1 MFKFAIVVINKISGG
16 SFMLKLFMRS
26 KKGFTLVELMVVVII
41 LGILVAIAIPIYNN
55 VTGDAQKKACA
66 ANERT
71 LEGAVAMYQAANGG
85 KKPTTVDEL
94 VTKGFIEAIPTCPV
108 DGTSGYKLN
117 SNGTVSC
124 NSTEPH

>member
-1 MFKFAIVVINKISGG
+1 
-16 SFMLKLFMRS
+16 MLKLFMRS

-71 LEGAVAMYQAANGG
+71 LEGAVAMYQAANSG
-85 KKPTTVDEL
+85 KMPTTVNEL
-94 VTKGFIEAIPTCPV
+94 VTGGFIEAEPTCPV
-108 DGTSGYKLN
+108 DGTSKYTIN

-124 NSTEPH
+124 GGGSH

>member
-1 MFKFAIVVINKISGG
+1 
-16 SFMLKLFMRS
+16 MLKLFMRS

-85 KKPTTVDEL
+85 KMPDNLNALKDR
-94 VTKGFIEAIPTCPV
+94 GFIEAVPTCPV
-108 DGTSGYKLN
+108 DGKSSYKIN
-117 SNGTVSC
+117 SDGTVSC
-124 NSTEPH
+124 DSKEPH

>member
-1 MFKFAIVVINKISGG
+1 
-16 SFMLKLFMRS
+16 MLKLFMRS

-85 KKPTTVDEL
+85 AMPDVDDL
-94 VTKGFIEAIPTCPV
+94 VNGGFIEAEPTCPV
-108 DGTSGYKLN
+108 DGSSGYRIN

-124 NSTEPH
+124 EGGPH

>member
-1 MFKFAIVVINKISGG
+1 
-16 SFMLKLFMRS
+16 MLKLFMRS

-71 LEGAVAMYQAANGG
+71 LEGAVAMYQAANSG
-85 KKPTTVDEL
+85 KMPTTVNEL
-94 VTKGFIEAIPTCPV
+94 VTGGFIEAEPTCPV
-108 DGTSGYKLN
+108 KGSSYTINPD
-117 SNGTVSC
+117 GTVSC
-124 NSTEPH
+124 GGTH

>member
-1 MFKFAIVVINKISGG
+1 
-16 SFMLKLFMRS
+16 MLKLFMRS

-71 LEGAVAMYQAANGG
+71 LEGAVAMYQAANDGKMPGSLDALVQGG
-85 KKPTTVDEL
+85 Y
-94 VTKGFIEAIPTCPV
+94 IEAVPTCPV
-108 DGTSGYKLN
+108 DGTSEYELK

-124 NSTEPH
+124 RSALH

>member
-1 MFKFAIVVINKISGG
+1 
-16 SFMLKLFMRS
+16 MLKLFMRS

-66 ANERT
+66 SNERT

-85 KKPTTVDEL
+85 VNPGTVTVNDL
-94 VTKGFIEAIPTCPV
+94 VTGGFIEAEPTCPV
-108 DGTSGYKLN
+108 DGTSKYTIN

-124 NSTEPH
+124 GGGSH

>member
-1 MFKFAIVVINKISGG
+1 
-16 SFMLKLFMRS
+16 MLKLFMRS

-71 LEGAVAMYQAANGG
+71 LEGAVAMYQAANDGAMPG
-85 KKPTTVDEL
+85 DLDVLKE
-94 VTKGFIEAIPTCPV
+94 KGFIEAVPTCPV
-108 DGTSGYKLN
+108 DGSFKYTLN
-117 SNGTVSC
+117 SDGTVSC
-124 NSTEPH
+124 EGAPHQ

>member
-85 KKPTTVDEL
+85 KMPKDLNAL
-94 VTKGFIEAIPTCPV
+94 VPGFIEAEPTCPV
-108 DGTSGYKLN
+108 DGTSGYKIN

-124 NSTEPH
+124 NGSH

>member
-1 MFKFAIVVINKISGG
+1 
-16 SFMLKLFMRS
+16 MLKLFMRS

-85 KKPTTVDEL
+85 KMPDNLDDL
-94 VTKGFIEAIPTCPV
+94 VPDFIEAVPTCPV
-108 DGTSGYKLN
+108 DDSYGYTLN
-117 SNGTVSC
+117 SDGTVSC
-124 NSTEPH
+124 EGAPH

>member
-1 MFKFAIVVINKISGG
+1 
-16 SFMLKLFMRS
+16 MLKLFMRS

-71 LEGAVAMYQAANGG
+71 LEGAVAMYQAAKGG
-85 KKPTTVDEL
+85 AMPSSVNEL
-94 VTKGFIEAIPTCPV
+94 VEEGFIEAEPTCPV
-108 DGTSGYKLN
+108 DGSSYTLK

-124 NSTEPH
+124 EGAPHQ

>member
-1 MFKFAIVVINKISGG
+1 
-16 SFMLKLFMRS
+16 MLKLFMRS

-85 KKPTTVDEL
+85 KMPDNLDDL
-94 VTKGFIEAIPTCPV
+94 VTGGFIEAVPTCPV
-108 DGTSGYKLN
+108 DDSYGYTLN
-117 SNGTVSC
+117 PNGTVSC
-124 NSTEPH
+124 EGSHK

>member
-1 MFKFAIVVINKISGG
+1 
-16 SFMLKLFMRS
+16 MLKLFMRS

-85 KKPTTVDEL
+85 KMPDNQKGLNAL
-94 VTKGFIEAIPTCPV
+94 VPDFIEAIPTCPV

-124 NSTEPH
+124 NSSEPH

>member
-1 MFKFAIVVINKISGG
+1 
-16 SFMLKLFMRS
+16 MLKLFMRS

-85 KKPTTVDEL
+85 KMPDNLDLNEL
-94 VTKGFIEAIPTCPV
+94 VTKGFIEAVPTCPV
-108 DGTSGYKLN
+108 DGTSYTLK

-124 NSTEPH
+124 GGSH

>member
-1 MFKFAIVVINKISGG
+1 
-16 SFMLKLFMRS
+16 MLKLFMRS

-85 KKPTTVDEL
+85 VMPNTVNQL
-94 VTKGFIEAIPTCPV
+94 VTGGFIEAEPTCPV
-108 DGTSGYKLN
+108 DGTSSYEIDPD
-117 SNGTVSC
+117 NGTVSC
-124 NSTEPH
+124 KGGPH

>member
-1 MFKFAIVVINKISGG
+1 
-16 SFMLKLFMRS
+16 MLKRFMKN

-85 KKPTTVDEL
+85 KMPDDL
-94 VTKGFIEAIPTCPV
+94 DDLAPDFIKAVPTCPV

-124 NSTEPH
+124 NGSH

>member
-1 MFKFAIVVINKISGG
+1 
-16 SFMLKLFMRS
+16 MLKLFMRS

-66 ANERT
+66 SNERT

-85 KKPTTVDEL
+85 VMPGDVDDL
-94 VTKGFIEAIPTCPV
+94 VNEGFIEAEPTCPV
-108 DGTSGYKLN
+108 DGSSGYTIN
-117 SNGTVSC
+117 SNNGTVSC
-124 NSTEPH
+124 DGGPH

>member
-85 KKPTTVDEL
+85 KMPSSLDDL
-94 VTKGFIEAIPTCPV
+94 VPGFIEAIPTCPV
-108 DGTSGYKLN
+108 DGTSSYKLN

-124 NSTEPH
+124 NSSKPH

>member
-1 MFKFAIVVINKISGG
+1 
-16 SFMLKLFMRS
+16 MLKLFMRS

-71 LEGAVAMYQAANGG
+71 LEGAVAMYQAAKGG
-85 KKPTTVDEL
+85 KMPDSLDDLEDE
-94 VTKGFIEAIPTCPV
+94 GFIEAVPTCPV
-108 DGTSGYKLN
+108 DDSKEYTLN

-124 NSTEPH
+124 GGSH

>member
-1 MFKFAIVVINKISGG
+1 
-16 SFMLKLFMRS
+16 MLKLFMRS

-85 KKPTTVDEL
+85 KMPSNLNDL
-94 VTKGFIEAIPTCPV
+94 VPGFIEAIPTCPV
-108 DGTSGYKLN
+108 DGTSEYKLN

-124 NSTEPH
+124 NSSKPH

>member
-26 KKGFTLVELMVVVII
+26 KKGFTLVELMVVVVI
-41 LGILVAIAIPIYNN
+41 LGILVAIAVPIYNN

-85 KKPTTVDEL
+85 KMPDNLNVL
-94 VTKGFIEAIPTCPV
+94 VPGFIEAVPTCPV
-108 DGTSGYKLN
+108 DGTSGYTLN

-124 NSTEPH
+124 GGSH

>member
-55 VTGDAQKKACA
+55 VTDDAQKKACA

-85 KKPTTVDEL
+85 QKPTSLDAL
-94 VTKGFIEAIPTCPV
+94 VQGGFIEAVPTCPV
-108 DGTSGYKLN
+108 DGTSKYTLN

-124 NSTEPH
+124 SKAPH

>member
-1 MFKFAIVVINKISGG
+1 
-16 SFMLKLFMRS
+16 MLKLFMRS

-55 VTGDAQKKACA
+55 VTGDAKQKACA

-85 KKPTTVDEL
+85 EMPDNLDAL
-94 VTKGFIEAIPTCPV
+94 VPDFIEAIPKCPV
-108 DGTSGYKLN
+108 DGTSSYTLDPD
-117 SNGTVSC
+117 NGTVSC
-124 NSTEPH
+124 GGSH

>member
-1 MFKFAIVVINKISGG
+1 
-16 SFMLKLFMRS
+16 MLKLFMRS

-85 KKPTTVDEL
+85 EMPDDLDDL
-94 VTKGFIEAIPTCPV
+94 VPDFIEAVPTCPV
-108 DGTSGYKLN
+108 DDSNGYTLN
-117 SNGTVSC
+117 PNGTVSC
-124 NSTEPH
+124 EGAPH

>member
-1 MFKFAIVVINKISGG
+1 
-16 SFMLKLFMRS
+16 MLKLFMRS

-85 KKPTTVDEL
+85 KMPDDVDALKDE
-94 VTKGFIEAIPTCPV
+94 GFIEAVPTCPV
-108 DGTSGYKLN
+108 DGSSSYEIK
-117 SNGTVSC
+117 SDGTVSC
-124 NSTEPH
+124 NSSEPH

>member
-1 MFKFAIVVINKISGG
+1 
-16 SFMLKLFMRS
+16 MLKLFMRS

-85 KKPTTVDEL
+85 EMPDNLDEL
-94 VTKGFIEAIPTCPV
+94 VPDFIEAVPTCPV
-108 DGTSGYKLN
+108 DDSSSYELN
-117 SNGTVSC
+117 SDGTVSC
-124 NSTEPH
+124 EGSHK

>member
-71 LEGAVAMYQAANGG
+71 LEGAVAMYQAANDG
-85 KKPTTVDEL
+85 KMPPSLDALKD
-94 VTKGFIEAIPTCPV
+94 GDFIEAVPTCPV
-108 DGTSGYKLN
+108 DGNSGYTLN
-117 SNGTVSC
+117 KSNGTVSC
-124 NSTEPH
+124 GGSH

>member
-1 MFKFAIVVINKISGG
+1 
-16 SFMLKLFMRS
+16 MLKLFMRS

-85 KKPTTVDEL
+85 KMPDNLDLNAL
-94 VTKGFIEAIPTCPV
+94 VPDFIEAVPTCPV
-108 DGTSGYKLN
+108 DGHSSYKIN

-124 NSTEPH
+124 DSKEPH

>member
-1 MFKFAIVVINKISGG
+1 
-16 SFMLKLFMRS
+16 MLKLFMRS

-85 KKPTTVDEL
+85 KMPSSLDDL
-94 VTKGFIEAIPTCPV
+94 VPSFIEAIPTCPV
-108 DGTSGYKLN
+108 DGTSSYKLN

-124 NSTEPH
+124 NSSKPH